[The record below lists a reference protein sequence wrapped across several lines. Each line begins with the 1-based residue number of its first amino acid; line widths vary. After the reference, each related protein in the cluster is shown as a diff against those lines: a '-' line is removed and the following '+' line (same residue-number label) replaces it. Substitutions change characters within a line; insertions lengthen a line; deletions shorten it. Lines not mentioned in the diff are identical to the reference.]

1 VAKQLKYCDWR
12 EGTMPSYHIP
22 DDKDEFVP
30 LARLSELVV
39 KVKDGVAAVVGWELL
54 HEIFVAACIHRFL
67 HLDHLDNNDS
77 VLSLVHRLSTSRYQT
92 FAAEH
97 WHMRQISITS
107 RHAAHTA
114 IDQCLLHSRP

>member
-12 EGTMPSYHIP
+12 EGMTPSYHIP
-22 DDKDEFVP
+22 DEKDEVVP

-39 KVKDGVAAVVGWELL
+39 KVKDGVAAVVGRELL

-67 HLDHLDNNDS
+67 HLDHLDNNNS

-107 RHAAHTA
+107 RHTAPTA